1 MDLQSLMSGI
11 SSSYTSTANT
21 MTGIMIWTIIA
32 AILAITGAILVYFLF
47 VKSKADFKGFAKNLR
62 DYLSFKTMHVEALI
76 KMFYYAFV
84 IYYVLTS
91 INNLI
96 TYCSVGMVAQGL
108 ISFFEQLLLY
118 PLVLR
123 LIFELLMVL
132 CRIWRNTDKLAE
144 KK

>member
-1 MDLQSLMSGI
+1 MDLQSLMNTAY
-11 SSSYTSTANT
+11 SSYTSTSNT
-21 MTGIMIWTIIA
+21 ILGIQIWTIVATILAIAA
-32 AILAITGAILVYFLF
+32 AILIYFLF
-47 VKSKADFKGFAKNLR
+47 VKSKADFKGFAKSLR
-62 DYLSFKTMHVEALI
+62 DYLSFKTMHIEALA

-84 IYYVLTS
+84 MYFVLTS

-96 TYCSVGMVAQGL
+96 FLGGNGVL
-108 ISFFEQLLLY
+108 PFFEQLLLY

-123 LIFELLMVL
+123 FAFELVMVL

>member
-1 MDLQSLMSGI
+1 MDLQSLMNTAY
-11 SSSYTSTANT
+11 SSYTSTSNT
-21 MTGIMIWTIIA
+21 ILGIQIWTIVATILAIAA
-32 AILAITGAILVYFLF
+32 AILIYFLF
-47 VKSKADFKGFAKNLR
+47 VKSKADFKGFAKSLR
-62 DYLSFKTMHVEALI
+62 DYLSFKTMHVEALA

-84 IYYVLTS
+84 IYFVLTS

-96 TYCSVGMVAQGL
+96 LLGGNGVL
-108 ISFFEQLLLY
+108 PFFEQLLLY

-123 LIFELLMVL
+123 LAFELILVL

>member
-1 MDLQSLMSGI
+1 MDLQSLMNTAY
-11 SSSYTSTANT
+11 SSYTSTSNT
-21 MTGIMIWTIIA
+21 ILGIQIWTIVATILAIAA
-32 AILAITGAILVYFLF
+32 AILIYFLF
-47 VKSKADFKGFAKNLR
+47 VKSKADFKGFAKSLR
-62 DYLSFKTMHVEALI
+62 DYLSFKTMHIEALA

-84 IYYVLTS
+84 IYFVLTS

-96 TYCSVGMVAQGL
+96 LLGGNGVL
-108 ISFFEQLLLY
+108 PFFEQLLLY

-123 LIFELLMVL
+123 LAFELILVL

>member
-1 MDLQSLMSGI
+1 MDLQSLMNTAY
-11 SSSYTSTANT
+11 SSYTSTSNT
-21 MTGIMIWTIIA
+21 ILGIQIWTIVATILAIAA
-32 AILAITGAILVYFLF
+32 AILIYFLF
-47 VKSKADFKGFAKNLR
+47 VKSKADFKGFAKSLR
-62 DYLSFKTMHVEALI
+62 DYLSFKTMHIEALA

-84 IYYVLTS
+84 IYFVLTS

-96 TYCSVGMVAQGL
+96 LLGGNGVL
-108 ISFFEQLLLY
+108 PFFEQLLLY

-123 LIFELLMVL
+123 LAFELVMVL

>member
-1 MDLQSLMSGI
+1 MDLQSLMNTAY
-11 SSSYTSTANT
+11 SSYTSTSNT
-21 MTGIMIWTIIA
+21 ILGVQIWTIVA
-32 AILAITGAILVYFLF
+32 AILAIAAAILIYFLF
-47 VKSKADFKGFAKNLR
+47 VKSKADFKGFAKSLR
-62 DYLSFKTMHVEALI
+62 DYLSFKTMHVEALA

-84 IYYVLTS
+84 IYFVLTS

-96 TYCSVGMVAQGL
+96 LLGGNGVL
-108 ISFFEQLLLY
+108 PFFEQLLLY

-123 LIFELLMVL
+123 LAFELILVL

>member
-1 MDLQSLMSGI
+1 MDLQSLMNTAY
-11 SSSYTSTANT
+11 SSYTSTSNT
-21 MTGIMIWTIIA
+21 ILGIQIWTIVATILAIAA
-32 AILAITGAILVYFLF
+32 AILIYFLF
-47 VKSKADFKGFAKNLR
+47 VKSKADFKGFAKSLR
-62 DYLSFKTMHVEALI
+62 DYLSFKTMHIEALA

-84 IYYVLTS
+84 IYFVLTS

-96 TYCSVGMVAQGL
+96 LLGGNGVL
-108 ISFFEQLLLY
+108 PFFEQLLLY

-123 LIFELLMVL
+123 FAFELVMVL

>member
-1 MDLQSLMSGI
+1 MDLQSLMNTAY
-11 SSSYTSTANT
+11 SSYTSTSNT
-21 MTGIMIWTIIA
+21 ILGVQIWTIVATILAIAA
-32 AILAITGAILVYFLF
+32 AILIYFLF
-47 VKSKADFKGFAKNLR
+47 VKSKADFKGFAKSLR
-62 DYLSFKTMHVEALI
+62 DYLSFKTMHVEALA

-84 IYYVLTS
+84 IYFVLTS

-96 TYCSVGMVAQGL
+96 LLGGNGVL
-108 ISFFEQLLLY
+108 PFFEQLLLY

-123 LIFELLMVL
+123 LAFELILVL

>member
-1 MDLQSLMSGI
+1 MDLQSLMNTAY
-11 SSSYTSTANT
+11 SSYTSTSNT
-21 MTGIMIWTIIA
+21 ILGVQIWTIVATILAIAA
-32 AILAITGAILVYFLF
+32 AILIYFLF
-47 VKSKADFKGFAKNLR
+47 VKSKADFKGFAKSLR
-62 DYLSFKTMHVEALI
+62 DYLSFKTMHIEALA

-84 IYYVLTS
+84 IYFVLTS

-96 TYCSVGMVAQGL
+96 LLGGNGVL
-108 ISFFEQLLLY
+108 PFFEQLLLY

-123 LIFELLMVL
+123 LAFELILVL

>member
-1 MDLQSLMSGI
+1 MDLQSLMNTAY
-11 SSSYTSTANT
+11 SSYTSTSNT
-21 MTGIMIWTIIA
+21 ILGVQIWTIVATILAIAA
-32 AILAITGAILVYFLF
+32 AILIYFLF
-47 VKSKADFKGFAKNLR
+47 VKSKADFKGFAKSLR
-62 DYLSFKTMHVEALI
+62 DYLSFKTMHVEALA

-84 IYYVLTS
+84 IYFVLTS

-96 TYCSVGMVAQGL
+96 LLGGNGVL
-108 ISFFEQLLLY
+108 PFFEQLLLY

-123 LIFELLMVL
+123 LAFELVLVL

>member
-1 MDLQSLMSGI
+1 MDLQSLMNTAY
-11 SSSYTSTANT
+11 SSYTSTSNT
-21 MTGIMIWTIIA
+21 ILGIQIWTIVATILAIAA
-32 AILAITGAILVYFLF
+32 AILIYFLF
-47 VKSKADFKGFAKNLR
+47 VKSKADFKGFAKSLR
-62 DYLSFKTMHVEALI
+62 DYLSFKTMHIEALA

-84 IYYVLTS
+84 IYFVLTS

-96 TYCSVGMVAQGL
+96 LLGGNGVL
-108 ISFFEQLLLY
+108 PFFEQLLLY

-123 LIFELLMVL
+123 LDFELILVL

>member
-1 MDLQSLMSGI
+1 MDLQSLMNTAY
-11 SSSYTSTANT
+11 SSYASTSNT
-21 MTGIMIWTIIA
+21 ILGVQIWTIVATILAIAA
-32 AILAITGAILVYFLF
+32 AILIYFLF
-47 VKSKADFKGFAKNLR
+47 VKSKADFKGFAKSLR
-62 DYLSFKTMHVEALI
+62 DYLSFKTMHIEALA

-84 IYYVLTS
+84 IYFVLTS

-96 TYCSVGMVAQGL
+96 LLGGNGVL
-108 ISFFEQLLLY
+108 PFFEQLLLY

-123 LIFELLMVL
+123 LAFELILVL

>member
-1 MDLQSLMSGI
+1 MDLQSLMNTAY
-11 SSSYTSTANT
+11 SSYTSTSNT
-21 MTGIMIWTIIA
+21 ILGIQIWTIVATILAIAA
-32 AILAITGAILVYFLF
+32 AILIYFLF
-47 VKSKADFKGFAKNLR
+47 VKSKADFKGFAKSLR
-62 DYLSFKTMHVEALI
+62 DYLSFKTMHIEALA

-84 IYYVLTS
+84 IYFVLTS

-96 TYCSVGMVAQGL
+96 LLGGSGVL
-108 ISFFEQLLLY
+108 PFFEQLLLY

-123 LIFELLMVL
+123 LAFELILVL

>member
-1 MDLQSLMSGI
+1 MDLESLLGGASGLV
-11 SSSYTSTANT
+11 SGYTSSVQ
-21 MTGIMIWTIIA
+21 GIFIWSIIA
-32 AILAITGAILVYFLF
+32 AILAITGAILIYFLF
-47 VKSKADFKGFAKNLR
+47 VKSKTDFKGFAKNLR
-62 DYLSFKTMHVEALI
+62 DYLSFKTMHIEALA

-84 IYYVLTS
+84 IYFVLTS

-96 TYCSVGMVAQGL
+96 LLGGNGVL
-108 ISFFEQLLLY
+108 PFFEQLLLY

-123 LIFELLMVL
+123 LAFELILVL

>member
-1 MDLQSLMSGI
+1 MNTAY
-11 SSSYTSTANT
+11 SSYTSTSNT
-21 MTGIMIWTIIA
+21 ILGVQIWTIVATILAIAA
-32 AILAITGAILVYFLF
+32 AILIYFLF
-47 VKSKADFKGFAKNLR
+47 VKSKADFKGFAKSLR
-62 DYLSFKTMHVEALI
+62 DYLSFKTMHVEALA

-84 IYYVLTS
+84 IYFVLTS

-96 TYCSVGMVAQGL
+96 LLGGNGVLQ
-108 ISFFEQLLLY
+108 FFEQLLLY

-123 LIFELLMVL
+123 LAFELILVL